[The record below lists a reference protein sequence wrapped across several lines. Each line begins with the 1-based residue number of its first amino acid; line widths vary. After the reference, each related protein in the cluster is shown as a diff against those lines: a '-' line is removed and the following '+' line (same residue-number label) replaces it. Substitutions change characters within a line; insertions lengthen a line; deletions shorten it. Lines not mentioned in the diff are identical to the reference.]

1 MNNSIKRIQIIDRNL
16 LDEENY
22 LQSLIEQACHLNVLD
37 ENEIERI
44 QLDCLELLTSKI
56 KKYNGLDSSSIR
68 VEIAQNIM
76 KSNLYTIGL
85 WLKTYSCPDE
95 AIKVLKE
102 LKISEIY
109 DGGRKRIAS
118 MMRTLKT
125 FHSIVLKNLLD
136 TNNYTYNATVI
147 DGIKGFFKIYE
158 PEYEAHDIRITADY
172 PLFNSIKNFVGIE
185 FIHHYLNSI
194 HYENL
199 FCRNFS
205 SEAIHH
211 LLSGYDRNYKDLV
224 VNIYEIVLSTAIGCM
239 IAKADVENLELTE
252 ESIEYLNKV
261 LSGKSRYEIES
272 IVWDAFEEI
281 KQWFQIKDTM
291 VIEYLKRSLSGIS
304 INIHNALNL
313 HIIDKIFIIRKNTEW
328 DTKVYFS
335 FGEKMDN
342 DRYRRIVDEI
352 IQCRYLGD
360 KIAIIKEKIKTLA
373 DFEDVIHDGEF
384 DENEIMVILK
394 MINPTEIAAFCRK
407 YSFGDEL
414 ELDEIKLIGF
424 REVEQGFCRCLS
436 QFISSLPS
444 EQQILIK
451 RTMESLE

>member
-1 MNNSIKRIQIIDRNL
+1 
-16 LDEENY
+16 
-22 LQSLIEQACHLNVLD
+22 
-37 ENEIERI
+37 
-44 QLDCLELLTSKI
+44 
-56 KKYNGLDSSSIR
+56 
-68 VEIAQNIM
+68 M

-85 WLKTYSCPDE
+85 LLKRYSCPDD
-95 AIKVLKE
+95 AIKALKE

-109 DGGRKRIAS
+109 DDGRKRITS

-125 FHSIVLKNLLD
+125 FHSIVLKNMVD
-136 TNNYTYNATVI
+136 TNNYIYNATII

-158 PEYEAHDIRITADY
+158 PDYEAHDIRITADY
-172 PLFNSIKNFVGIE
+172 PLCNLIKNFVGIE

-224 VNIYEIVLSTAIGCM
+224 VNIYEIVLSTAIGCTLT
-239 IAKADVENLELTE
+239 KADVENLDLPQ
-252 ESIEYLNKV
+252 ESTFYLYEI
-261 LSGKSRYEIES
+261 LSGKSTAEIES
-272 IVWDAFEEI
+272 LVRDAFEEI
-281 KQWFQIKDTM
+281 KQRFQIKDTM
-291 VIEYLKRSLSGIS
+291 LVEYLKRSLSGIS
-304 INIHNALNL
+304 INIHNALDL
-313 HIIDKIFIIRKNTEW
+313 HTIDKIFIIRKNTEG
-328 DTKVYFS
+328 DPKVYFS

-352 IQCRYLGD
+352 IQCRYLSD

-373 DFEDVIHDGEF
+373 DFEDVILDGEF
-384 DENEIMVILK
+384 DENEILVILK
-394 MINPTEIAAFCRK
+394 MLSSAEIAAFCKK

-414 ELDEIKLIGF
+414 KLAEMKLIDL

-436 QFISSLPS
+436 EFIFSLPS
-444 EQQILIK
+444 EQQIWIK
-451 RTMESLE
+451 RTMEELE